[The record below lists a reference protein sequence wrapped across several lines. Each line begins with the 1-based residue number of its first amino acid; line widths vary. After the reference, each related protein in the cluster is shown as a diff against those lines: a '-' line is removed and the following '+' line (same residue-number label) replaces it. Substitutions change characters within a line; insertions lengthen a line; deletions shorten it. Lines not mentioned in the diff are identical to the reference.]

1 MVRTYE
7 VNSHS
12 TSCQKY
18 KNEKCRCH
26 FGKFITERTIIS
38 LPSPSDLPE
47 AEKNNILNER
57 EYILSTVKQY
67 IDNNLDPRKYDIL
80 NPLKEDF
87 EETPSIKSIL
97 TELGVTENHA
107 YNELSISSDSDF
119 QIHIKRAPNACFVN
133 HVFTEG
139 LQVWKANIDIQPVFN
154 HRKAV
159 T

>member
-18 KNEKCRCH
+18 KNEKCRYH
-26 FGKFITERTIIS
+26 FGKFLTERTIIS

-97 TELGVTENHA
+97 TELGVTENMLTMNYQFQVILIFRFISSEHQMHV
-107 YNELSISSDSDF
+107 LSITFSQKDYKYGKQTLIYS
-119 QIHIKRAPNACFVN
+119 QCLIIEK
-133 HVFTEG
+133 
-139 LQVWKANIDIQPVFN
+139 L
-154 HRKAV
+154 
-159 T
+159 